1 MLKKL
6 IGVGLVLVMI
16 IAISATPA
24 LSETQKA
31 FKLKGKPKIAFIFL
45 GPTNDGG
52 WTESHDIGRQRLEK
66 ELGMKIAYS
75 ENIPEETTKVRQAID
90 LYVQRGYNIIVGTSY
105 GYGDAFLEGAK
116 AYPDVAFL
124 NAAGETNW
132 KNLESF
138 YVRTYQGWYLAGI
151 IAGSMSKSG
160 KLGMLGGFP
169 LSLVNWDINGF
180 ARGAQAANPKAEI
193 SAIFVNTWYDPVK
206 EGQMAEALL
215 EQGVDVVATDLSAAS
230 ALSAAENSGNYSV
243 GYQIDMSKHAPKGHL
258 TSVIFN
264 WDAYL
269 TTTIG
274 KIIDGTWQPS
284 EWGAFVGIDIN
295 AVNLSPIHKSVP
307 PEVVAKVEAA
317 KKAIVAGKLTPF
329 DGPVYKQDGTLAIKQ
344 GKSMTDEQ
352 LWSMDFFIKGIIG
365 QMPASK

>member
-1 MLKKL
+1 MQKNL

-16 IAISATPA
+16 IAISATQGSSA
-24 LSETQKA
+24 TQETFQ
-31 FKLKGKPKIAFIFL
+31 LKGKPKIAFIFL
-45 GPTNDGG
+45 GPINDGG

-66 ELGMKIAYS
+66 ELGMKISYS

-132 KNLESF
+132 RNLESF
-138 YVRTYQGWYLAGI
+138 YVRTYQGWYLAGM

-169 LSLVNWDINGF
+169 LALVNWDINSF
-180 ARGAQAANPKAEI
+180 ARGAQAVNPKAEI

-206 EGQMAEALL
+206 EGQMAVALL
-215 EQGVDVVATDLSAAS
+215 EQGIDAVATDLSAAS
-230 ALSAAENSGNYSV
+230 ALSAAEKSGKYSV

-269 TTTIG
+269 TTTIR
-274 KIIDGTWQPS
+274 KIIDGTWKPA

-295 AVNLSPIHKSVP
+295 AVGLSPINKSVP
-307 PEVVAKVEAA
+307 PEVIAKVEAA
-317 KKAIVAGKLTPF
+317 KKAIIAGKFTPF
-329 DGPVYKQDGTLAIKQ
+329 DGPVLKQDGTVAVKQ
-344 GKSMTDEQ
+344 GESMTDEQ
-352 LWSMDFFIKGIIG
+352 LWSMDFFVKGIIG

>member
-6 IGVGLVLVMI
+6 IGVGLTLILVV
-16 IAISATPA
+16 AISGAKA
-24 LSETQKA
+24 ASAAEGA

-90 LYVQRGYNIIVGTSY
+90 LYVQRGFNIIVGTSY

-169 LSLVNWDINGF
+169 LPLVNWDINSF
-180 ARGAQAANPKAEI
+180 ARGAQAVNPEARI

-230 ALSAAENSGNYSV
+230 ALSAAEKIGKYSV
-243 GYQIDMSKHAPKGHL
+243 GFQIDMSKHAPKGHL

-269 TTTIG
+269 VRTIR
-274 KIIDGTWQPS
+274 KIIEGTWVPS
-284 EWGAFVGIDIN
+284 EYGAFVGIEIDS
-295 AVNLSPIHKSVP
+295 VSLSPINKSVP
-307 PEVVAKVEAA
+307 SEVVAKVEAA
-317 KKAIVAGKLTPF
+317 KKEIMGGKLTPF
-329 DGPVYKQDGTLAIKQ
+329 DGPVYKQDGALAIEQ
-344 GKSMTDEQ
+344 GQSMNDEQ
-352 LWSMDFFIKGIIG
+352 LWSMDYFVKGIIG
-365 QMPASK
+365 QMPTSK